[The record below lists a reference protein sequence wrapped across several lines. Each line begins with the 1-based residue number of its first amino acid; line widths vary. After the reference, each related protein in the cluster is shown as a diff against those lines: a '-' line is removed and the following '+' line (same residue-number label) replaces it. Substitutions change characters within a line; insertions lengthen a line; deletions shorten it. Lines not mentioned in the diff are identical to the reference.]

1 MATNQIENTNSLNES
16 IVIEIDD
23 SPAIATRRS
32 GRNARGKNTDED
44 NLKLCEYPVG
54 KSDTVTVSTEDYS
67 TLEHET
73 FLNDIIIDFYLT
85 YLKYEVLQA
94 EEKDSIHIFST
105 MFYKRL
111 LQSPKKNAKKVPHYE
126 TDQTLTTAE
135 KRHFR
140 VAGWT
145 KNVDLFSKDMVIVP
159 ICEHSHWYLVV
170 VIKPGLINSA
180 VESEERTNNGEP
192 FVIVLDSLGGTK
204 TSAVTNIQQYL
215 RCEWRKKKCA
225 EEGDTEEFSFSSEM
239 RTVRLRKPE
248 QENWSDCGIF
258 LLHYVEKI
266 FKNVEQFLWPTLPDL
281 SYWFTLE
288 EIGKKRA
295 EIAVLI
301 RRLAK
306 EQKLGNAK
314 KFPNIKFSVD
324 SSRAREAA
332 ELDSSSKQQV
342 SPSTDLNENLTLNEK
357 CRSLR
362 NKRYN
367 SSTVASSKRDCLH
380 KSSKSSKAGASRFP
394 NSSKE
399 IKRRSS
405 SPSEDF
411 TFVPSKSL
419 GITTTISE
427 TSDISPMTSSS
438 ISSTT
443 KADSMAFSSTNI
455 TTMAS
460 ELSLTNTTS
469 SKSSDLAAATG
480 SSKNFSEVWKA
491 CKNSLVIGEYG
502 VSFGP
507 GSKNDEKVRGKRHGL
522 QTFKNLQLA
531 SSKDKCKPN

>member
-1 MATNQIENTNSLNES
+1 MANNQIESPNCLDES
-16 IVIEIDD
+16 IIIEIDD

-32 GRNARGKNTDED
+32 GKNSREKSTDED
-44 NLKLCEYPVG
+44 SLKLCEYPVG
-54 KSDTVTVSTEDYS
+54 KSDTVTVSAEDYS

-85 YLKYEVLQA
+85 YLKYEVLQS
-94 EEKDSIHIFST
+94 ESRDSIHIFST

-126 TDQTLTTAE
+126 TDQNLTTAE

-145 KNVDLFSKDMVIVP
+145 KNLDLFSKDVVIIP

-170 VIKPGLINSA
+170 VIKPGLINIP
-180 VESEERTNNGEP
+180 VESEERTVKGEP
-192 FVIVLDSLGGTK
+192 FVIVLDSLGGSK
-204 TSAVTNIQQYL
+204 TSAIANIQQYL

-225 EEGDTEEFSFSSEM
+225 GEGDTEEFSFSSSEM
-239 RTVRLRKPE
+239 RTVQLRKPE

-266 FKNVEQFLWPTLPDL
+266 FQNVDQFLWPSLPNL
-281 SYWFTLE
+281 SNWFTLE

-295 EIAVLI
+295 ELAVLI

-306 EQKLGNAK
+306 EQQLGKTHN
-314 KFPNIKFSVD
+314 FPKIKFSADSRASEAQKMD
-324 SSRAREAA
+324 SS
-332 ELDSSSKQQV
+332 LKQQV
-342 SPSTDLNENLTLNEK
+342 SPTKDFNENLTLNEK

-367 SSTVASSKRDCLH
+367 SSNVSSARSASSKRDCPL
-380 KSSKSSKAGASRFP
+380 KSSKAGASRSQ

-399 IKRRSS
+399 IEGSSS
-405 SPSEDF
+405 SPLEDF
-411 TFVPSKSL
+411 TFVPSKLL
-419 GITTTISE
+419 GTTTTISE
-427 TSDISPMTSSS
+427 TSDISPIMTSV
-438 ISSTT
+438 SSTAT
-443 KADSMAFSSTNI
+443 SDSMSFNSTNI
-455 TTMAS
+455 STVAS
-460 ELSLTNTTS
+460 ESSLTARMS
-469 SKSSDLAAATG
+469 SEDLAAATG